1 MFDEHAAAI
10 RGALRRVA
18 IVDVDDTGSQQRLRL
33 SGLASE
39 EFRNVV
45 RAHDFGFASNPPA
58 GGEGLLLPQ
67 GGASNRAWA
76 LGFEHKDYRQ
86 KNLPSGA
93 AALYDKDGNI
103 IKLVSKDGVSFDF
116 KGNAWVAQAGGV
128 KVVARKDHI
137 ELDPGGKNVFVGG
150 QSGQGAFA
158 RVMTESGPSAN
169 VYAKLG

>member
-1 MFDEHAAAI
+1 MYDEHAAAI

-18 IVDVDDTGSQQRLRL
+18 IVEVDDSGSQQRLRL
-33 SGLASE
+33 SGLKSE

-45 RAHDFGFASNPPA
+45 RAHDFGFASNPPKGA
-58 GGEGLLLPQ
+58 EGLLLPQ

-76 LGFEHKDYRQ
+76 MGFEHKDYRQ
-86 KNLPSGA
+86 KDLPTGA
-93 AALYDKDGNI
+93 VALYDHNGNV
-103 IKLVSKDGVSFDF
+103 IKMVSKDGVSFDF
-116 KGNAWVAQAGGV
+116 KENAFVAQAGGV
-128 KVVARKDHI
+128 RVVARKDHI

-150 QSGQGAFA
+150 QSGAGSFA